1 MRQGA
6 VLLLVFLAGA
16 SPPSGGGV
24 PASVHDLHL
33 SHTRMVL
40 EERAVVLRIRLF
52 HDDLQQA
59 LRRFSGDSTLRLTAD
74 HRADSLFGAYAA
86 RALRLEADGRPVPLT
101 VSGSG
106 TEQDQAAQEVVW
118 YVLEGGLERSASQL
132 MVLNGVL
139 FELFRDQQNIVQLL
153 RLPED
158 RRRTLYFTAQDP
170 GEQRFAP

>member
-1 MRQGA
+1 MRRLA
-6 VLLLVFLAGA
+6 VMVPLLLAGA
-16 SPPSGGGV
+16 SPPSAGGV
-24 PASVHDLHL
+24 PAAHDLHV

-52 HDDLQQA
+52 HDDLQEA
-59 LRRFSGDSTLRLTAD
+59 LRRFSGDSTLRLTAE
-74 HRADSLFGAYAA
+74 HRADSLFGAYLV
-86 RALRLEADGRPVPLT
+86 RTLRLEADGRAVLLT
-101 VSGSG
+101 VSASG
-106 TEQDQAAQEVVW
+106 VEKDQAAQEMVW
-118 YVLEGGLERSASQL
+118 YVLEGGLERPAGRL

-170 GEQRFAP
+170 REQAFAP

>member
-1 MRQGA
+1 MRHLA
-6 VLLLVFLAGA
+6 VLMPLLLAGA
-16 SPPSGGGV
+16 SPPPGGGV
-24 PASVHDLHL
+24 PAAAHDLHV

-52 HDDLQQA
+52 HDDLQEA
-59 LRRFSGDSTLRLTAD
+59 LRRFSGDSTLRLTAE
-74 HRADSLFGAYAA
+74 HRADSLFGAYLI
-86 RALRLEADGRPVPLT
+86 RTLRLEADGHAIRLT
-101 VSGSG
+101 VSASG
-106 TEQDQAAQEVVW
+106 IEKDQAAQDVVW
-118 YVLEGGLERSASQL
+118 YVLEGGLERPAGRL

-170 GEQRFAP
+170 REQAFAP